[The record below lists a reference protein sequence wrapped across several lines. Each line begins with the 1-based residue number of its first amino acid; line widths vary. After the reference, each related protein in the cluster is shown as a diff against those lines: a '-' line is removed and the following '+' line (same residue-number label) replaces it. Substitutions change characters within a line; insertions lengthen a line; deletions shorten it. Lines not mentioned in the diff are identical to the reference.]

1 MVRTPLGKSIIGWK
15 WVLKKKIPK
24 VLKSHTTNEVT
35 TFRYDISAS
44 NESTM
49 IAFNSREGGDSPVGN
64 NVWYIVVYFL

>member
-1 MVRTPLGKSIIGWK
+1 
-15 WVLKKKIPK
+15 LKKKIPK

-64 NVWYIVVYFL
+64 NV